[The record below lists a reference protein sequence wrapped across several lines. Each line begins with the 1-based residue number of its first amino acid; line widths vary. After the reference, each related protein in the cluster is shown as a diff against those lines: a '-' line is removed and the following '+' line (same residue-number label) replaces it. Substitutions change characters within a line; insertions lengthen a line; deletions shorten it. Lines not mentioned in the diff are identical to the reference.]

1 MEENISIQELYQV
14 LKKRIVFILSIT
26 LIAVIISAIV
36 TFFILTPK
44 YEASTQILVNQ
55 SQNGNEEISSTDLQ
69 SSRELVSTYNIIMT
83 SPAILEPVIEET
95 NFDGSTSDLQAKIN
109 VESEEESQV
118 ATVTVNDTNPQKAVL
133 LANTLAQT
141 FENEIP
147 NIMDVDNVSVLSE
160 ALSEDTNAPV
170 SPQPILNLGIAL
182 IIGLIVAVS
191 LAFVLEFLDKS
202 IKSEQDIEKNLKL
215 PILGTVPIMP
225 ENEVNNSLNNKTNSR
240 SNIREKDR
248 KTS

>member
-1 MEENISIQELYQV
+1 MEENISIQELYQI

-26 LIAVIISAIV
+26 LLAVIISAFV

-55 SQNGNEEISSTDLQ
+55 SQNGNDEVSSSDLQ

-83 SPAILEPVIEET
+83 SPAILEPVIEEA
-95 NFDGSTSDLQAKIN
+95 NFNGSISDLQAKIN

-118 ATVTVNDTNPQKAVL
+118 ATVTVNDTDPQKAVL

-147 NIMDVDNVSVLSE
+147 KIMDVDNVSVLSK
-160 ALSEDTNAPV
+160 ASNEDTSAPV
-170 SPQPILNLGIAL
+170 SPQPMLNLGIAL
-182 IIGLIVAVS
+182 ITGLIVAVC

-202 IKSEQDIEKNLKL
+202 IKNEQDIEKNLKL

-225 ENEVNNSLNNKTNSR
+225 ENEVNKSLNNKTNSR
-240 SNIREKDR
+240 SNIRDKDR